1 MRLATCSRWSCMMI
15 DATTVLDHCIVAREL
30 IADVSRVNR
39 EMDMSRTYD
48 RCTEITDLHAAMSL
62 HG

>member
-1 MRLATCSRWSCMMI
+1 MMI

-30 IADVSRVNR
+30 IADVSRVNK